1 MELEQ
6 QSKGREWQV
15 GMQKSGEVGRQA
27 EKQSDGAE
35 RNTWG
40 FLLTP
45 HSKLVCLA
53 LIYCLA
59 FLPLRPWE
67 SVSK

>member
-45 HSKLVCLA
+45 HSN
-53 LIYCLA
+53 
-59 FLPLRPWE
+59 W
-67 SVSK
+67 SVWLLSIVWLFFP